1 MTGYIEQAFRGYTD
15 WWRYLLGLFF
25 VFFIWQLGATIQFGI
40 VIYELVQ
47 QGQSL
52 EKAMLEASDFS
63 VLMGTLES
71 NLNFFLL
78 LLGFAF
84 GFVAM
89 WFVVRFFHDLKFK
102 FFITSRDRV
111 DWRRIF
117 FGALLIGSVLVGFT
131 LLEVWLYPEDYQL
144 NFKLDKFIVLALIG
158 IVMVPIQTTFEEL
171 LFRGYFMQ
179 GLGSIFRSR
188 AVALIVS
195 STLFG
200 LLHIANPEV
209 AKLGYQ
215 ALIVYIGT
223 GFFFGIMTL
232 MDEGMELA
240 IGFHAANNLLTA
252 LLVTADWTAFSTD
265 SIFRYLGEPSVI
277 GNIYIPVFVIYPILL
292 FILAKKYKWKNWKQR
307 LFGRV
312 SRPQIETQ
320 A

>member
-1 MTGYIEQAFRGYTD
+1 MTGYIEQAFKGYTD

-25 VFFIWQLGATIQFGI
+25 VFFIWQIGATIQFGV

-47 QGQSL
+47 QGFTL
-52 EKAMLEASDFS
+52 DRAMLKASDMS

-84 GFVAM
+84 GFAAM
-89 WFVVRFFHDLKFK
+89 WFVVRFFHNLKFK
-102 FFITSRDRV
+102 FFITSREKV
-111 DWRRIF
+111 DWSRIF
-117 FGALLIGSVLVGFT
+117 FGAFVIGAVLLFST
-131 LLEVWLYPEDYQL
+131 LLDVWLSPDDYQL
-144 NFKLDKFIVLALIG
+144 NFKLDNFIILVIIG
-158 IVMVPIQTTFEEL
+158 IIMVPIQTTFEEL

-188 AVALIVS
+188 AVALILS

-252 LLVTADWTAFSTD
+252 LLVTADWTAFDTH

-277 GNIYIPVFVIYPILL
+277 GNIYIPVFIIYPIILL
-292 FILAKKYKWKNWKQR
+292 ILAKKYKWNNWKQR
-307 LFGRV
+307 LFGKV
-312 SRPQIETQ
+312 TPPLVETES
-320 A
+320 

>member
-1 MTGYIEQAFRGYTD
+1 MTGYIEQAFKGYTD

-25 VFFIWQLGATIQFGI
+25 VFFIWQIGATIQFGF

-47 QGQSL
+47 QGLSF
-52 EKAMLEASDFS
+52 EKAILEASNMS
-63 VLMGTLES
+63 VMMGTLES

-78 LLGFAF
+78 LFGFAF
-84 GFVAM
+84 GFAAM
-89 WFVVRFFHDLKFK
+89 WFVVRFFHNLKFT
-102 FFITSRDRV
+102 FFITSREKV
-111 DWRRIF
+111 DWSRIF
-117 FGALLIGSVLVGFT
+117 FGAFVIGIVLVGST
-131 LLEVWLYPEDYQL
+131 LIDIWLFPDDYEL
-144 NFKLDKFIVLALIG
+144 NFKLDKFIILALIG
-158 IVMVPIQTTFEEL
+158 IIMVPIQTTFEEL

-179 GLGSIFRSR
+179 GLGSVFRSR
-188 AVALIVS
+188 AVALILS

-252 LLVTADWTAFSTD
+252 LLVTADWTAFSTH
-265 SIFRYLGEPSVI
+265 SIFRYLGEPSVV
-277 GNIYIPVFVIYPILL
+277 GNIYIPVFIIYPIILI
-292 FILAKKYKWKNWKQR
+292 ILAKKYKWNNWKQR
-307 LFGRV
+307 LFGKV
-312 SRPQIETQ
+312 SPPQIET
-320 A
+320 